1 MRSCIAAA
9 VHLFLILVLGC
20 CAIGCSSPPTTK
32 VDFVGPPGSVIT
44 MDNKAYTMPATVA
57 LPRPKEKGKTK
68 RQDVEL
74 YVPGVQV
81 AEGARV
87 LDAEGVID
95 IFGYDETD
103 VDRLATN
110 TCNFSNDEL
119 VKILDGYAVI
129 FDGTSPSS
137 QKLYHVILGKKKRVA
152 EMPR

>member
-9 VHLFLILVLGC
+9 VHILPSLILSC

-32 VDFVGPPGSVIT
+32 VDFVGPSGSVIT
-44 MDNKAYTMPATVA
+44 IDHKAYPLPATVA
-57 LPRPKEKGKTK
+57 LPRPSEKGKTK

-74 YVPGVQV
+74 YVPAVQV
-81 AEGARV
+81 ADGVRV

-95 IFGYDETD
+95 VFGYAETD

-110 TCNFSNDEL
+110 TCNFSNEEL
-119 VKILDGYAVI
+119 LKILDGYAVI

-137 QKLYHVILGKKKRVA
+137 QKLYHMILGKKKRVA
-152 EMPR
+152 ETTR